1 LVALLAVWTPAAAV
15 RAADGTPF
23 PVATDVRL
31 GGDARQTRF
40 VIDLSQR
47 VAINAFALADP
58 YRIVID
64 LPQVAFQIPHKA
76 GSQGRGLVK
85 SFRYGLVMAGGS
97 RIVLDLAAP
106 ARIEKAFSLDA
117 AEGQPARIVLELAA
131 SDRESFL
138 RAIALDN
145 RVARAD
151 STRRHDPVVPAPE
164 GDQRPVVVV
173 DPGHGGIDEGTH
185 AGSGETEKTIVLEFA
200 RHLRQRLEAT
210 GKYRV
215 LMTRAED
222 TYISLGDRVRFA
234 RANKAA
240 LLLSIHADALP
251 RRDGDA
257 QGASIYTLSDTAS
270 DAEAARLADAENR
283 ADVIAGVDL
292 SAEPDDVAD
301 ILIDLAQRETRA
313 FSAQF
318 ARTLAN
324 ELKSVARMHKHP
336 LKSAGFRV
344 LKAPDVPSVLVELGY
359 VSNRDDLKLITSTG
373 WQSRAAEAIVQ
384 SVNTYFLT
392 RLAGADAAA
401 LRIRE

>member
-1 LVALLAVWTPAAAV
+1 
-15 RAADGTPF
+15 
-23 PVATDVRL
+23 
-31 GGDARQTRF
+31 
-40 VIDLSQR
+40 
-47 VAINAFALADP
+47 LADP

-64 LPQVAFQIPHKA
+64 LPQVAFQIPHKV
-76 GSQGRGLVK
+76 GSQGRGLIK

-117 AEGQPARIVLELAA
+117 AEGQPARIVLDLAA

-145 RVARAD
+145 RVARTD
-151 STRRHDPVVPAPE
+151 STRRHDPVVPAPA

-173 DPGHGGIDEGTH
+173 DPGHGGLDEGTR
-185 AGSGETEKTIVLEFA
+185 AGSGETEKAIVLEFA
-200 RHLRQRLEAT
+200 KHLQQRLEAT

-240 LLLSIHADALP
+240 LFISIHADALP

-292 SAEPDDVAD
+292 TAEPDDVAD

-318 ARTLAN
+318 ARTLAT
-324 ELKSVARMHKHP
+324 ELRSVARMHKHP
-336 LKSAGFRV
+336 LKAAGFRV

-359 VSNRDDLKLITSTG
+359 VSNRDDLKLITSVG